1 MSSKG
6 IKFDARPTLP
16 ARPSMGVVMDDIEK
30 TCISDVLFD
39 YIQQNCQIDKSTEAI
54 LEKVKNKTEA
64 ARVREELRQT
74 SLEAAEFSKAI
85 IKNLPASLKTNLN

>member
-16 ARPSMGVVMDDIEK
+16 AKPSMGVVMDDIEK

-39 YIQQNCQIDKSTEAI
+39 YIQQNCRKHQ
-54 LEKVKNKTEA
+54 
-64 ARVREELRQT
+64 
-74 SLEAAEFSKAI
+74 
-85 IKNLPASLKTNLN
+85 